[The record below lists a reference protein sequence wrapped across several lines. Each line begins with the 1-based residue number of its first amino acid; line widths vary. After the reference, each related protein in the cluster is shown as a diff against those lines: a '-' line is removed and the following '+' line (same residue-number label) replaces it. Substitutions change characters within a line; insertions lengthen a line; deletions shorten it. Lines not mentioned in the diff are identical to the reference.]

1 MADLAPVPGQRSPFD
16 GWRGWVVGVVVIG
29 ILVAVAKPWGSD
41 ADTTALAS
49 PSAPIAST
57 RVAGDPTPRPTAVG
71 RIFDPFLLGP
81 TAPKAAWAIL
91 TPRGLTALDF
101 LTADPVA
108 TPSARPAS
116 APAGPGPDVVAG
128 PVVELGTTD
137 DAGALAIAHPR
148 EVSLGTIRLWRF
160 TPEGSPTRVDLDALT
175 AAWAAPHVAVLGHR
189 RTDMEPDVILGWDPG
204 LYRLDLLI
212 EPADAVRSVMLVV
225 REGRDG
231 SSAGVSEPAAGD
243 EPPRGSSAF
252 ERGALRLLP
261 RTANLW
267 AVGGYLSGWYRHDS
281 KPGCAVAEIWQ
292 ATDPRDGCWPVP
304 LGPTDAVGVNLI
316 DDDVTSIGL
325 RIVDPLPGPAGSASQ
340 LDVDGQSGLAL
351 VRAPAGGLAD
361 GIYRLDVGT
370 ADGRGLTWYL
380 EVGPIG
386 RAVAQFYERS
396 ASR

>member
-29 ILVAVAKPWGSD
+29 MLVAVAKPWGSD
-41 ADTTALAS
+41 AETAVAS
-49 PSAPIAST
+49 PSAPNASA
-57 RVAGDPTPRPTAVG
+57 RVAQEPAPVPTTAG

-81 TAPKAAWAIL
+81 TAPSAAWAIL
-91 TPRGLTALDF
+91 APRGLTALDF
-101 LTADPVA
+101 LAADPVA
-108 TPSARPAS
+108 SPSAGPAVDPS
-116 APAGPGPDVVAG
+116 APSPDVVAG

-137 DAGALAIAHPR
+137 DPGALAIAHPR
-148 EVSLGTIRLWRF
+148 EVSLGAIRLWRF
-160 TPEGSPTRVDLDALT
+160 TPDGSPARVDLDRLA

-189 RTDMEPDVILGWDPG
+189 RSDMEPDVVLGWDPG

-212 EPADAVRSVMLVV
+212 EPGDAVRSVMLVV
-225 REGRDG
+225 RPGRDATSG
-231 SSAGVSEPAAGD
+231 EPGGAAAGGD
-243 EPPRGSSAF
+243 EPPRASSAF

-267 AVGGYLSGWYRHDS
+267 AVGGYLSGWNRDTAL
-281 KPGCAVAEIWQ
+281 PGCGVAEIWQ
-292 ATDPRDGCWPVP
+292 ADPRDGCWPVP

-316 DDDVTSIGL
+316 GDDVTSIGL
-325 RIVDPLPGPAGSASQ
+325 RTVDPLPGPAGSTTR
-340 LDVDGQSGLAL
+340 LDVDGQSGLAY
-351 VRAPAGGLAD
+351 VRAPAGGLTD

-370 ADGRGLTWYL
+370 ADGMQLTWYL

-396 ASR
+396 TSR

>member
-41 ADTTALAS
+41 PETAVAS
-49 PSAPIAST
+49 PSAPTAST
-57 RVAGDPTPRPTAVG
+57 RVAQEPAPVPSRRRSHLRPVPARTDGSLGRLGDPHAARPDGPRLPRGRPRGDAVG
-71 RIFDPFLLGP
+71 RAG
-81 TAPKAAWAIL
+81 
-91 TPRGLTALDF
+91 RG
-101 LTADPVA
+101 
-108 TPSARPAS
+108 SS
-116 APAGPGPDVVAG
+116 APSPDVVAG

-137 DAGALAIAHPR
+137 DPGALAIAHPL

-160 TPEGSPTRVDLDALT
+160 TPDGSPARVDLDRL
-175 AAWAAPHVAVLGHR
+175 AAAVGGTTR
-189 RTDMEPDVILGWDPG
+189 RRARPSPESTWTPDVVLGWDPG

-212 EPADAVRSVMLVV
+212 EPGDAVRSVMLVV
-225 REGRDG
+225 RPGRDAT
-231 SSAGVSEPAAGD
+231 SAGEPGTADGD

-267 AVGGYLSGWYRHDS
+267 AVGGYLSGWNRDTAM
-281 KPGCAVAEIWQ
+281 PGCGVAEIWQ
-292 ATDPRDGCWPVP
+292 ADPRDGCWPVP

-316 DDDVTSIGL
+316 GDDVTSIGL
-325 RIVDPLPGPAGSASQ
+325 RTVDPLPGPAGSTTR
-340 LDVDGQSGLAL
+340 LDVDGQSGLAY
-351 VRAPAGGLAD
+351 VRAPAGGLTD

-370 ADGRGLTWYL
+370 AEGMQLTWYL

-386 RAVAQFYERS
+386 RAVARFYERS
-396 ASR
+396 TSR